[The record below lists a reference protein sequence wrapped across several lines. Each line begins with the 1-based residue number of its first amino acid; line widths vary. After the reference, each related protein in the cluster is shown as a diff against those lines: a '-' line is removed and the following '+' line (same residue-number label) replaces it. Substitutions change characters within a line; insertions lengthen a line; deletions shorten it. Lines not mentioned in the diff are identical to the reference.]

1 MSKTGGWAS
10 LFGPS
15 KQATTNPS
23 STVYLVAI
31 RLCEGGSAPQDIVEV
46 IWVASNFKSGRCSTG
61 AIIDFMHKGRIAKIS
76 DGVQE
81 TTVEIV
87 RPDDRS
93 PFIRTS
99 RDLSEPDALLAL
111 PRFT

>member
-15 KQATTNPS
+15 KQAAINPS

-31 RLCEGGSAPQDIVEV
+31 RLCEGGSTTEDIVEV
-46 IWVASNFKSGRCSTG
+46 IWVASNFKRGRCSTG
-61 AIIDFMHKGRIAKIS
+61 AIIDFMDKGRVAKIS

-93 PFIRTS
+93 PYIRTTS
-99 RDLSEPDALLAL
+99 DLSEPDAMLAL